1 MKAHIILMKVLVKVT
16 CMLPDLGFT
25 SVGLHCSLYVLLPIK
40 HFISKLMTEPHW
52 LILSTSHGLN
62 FQTHRYRLGCALTIK
77 FTAFLFFNIN
87 DVLY

>member
-1 MKAHIILMKVLVKVT
+1 MYVT
-16 CMLPDLGFT
+16 RFGIHYCGLTLQ
-25 SVGLHCSLYVLLPIK
+25 SVCLAACEDIPIK